1 MSSLDRCG
9 LFHAALRRLSAVTQW
24 FPVTLILI
32 VVIGVVRPP
41 GVLVVMPPPQVVRTT
56 NPKVGVHTRLT
67 DEVEAWKIQR
77 TLSMVREMG
86 APWIV
91 EYFPWAYI
99 EPSPGRYDWD
109 HADLVV
115 AHARNQGLSIIAR
128 LGLVPAWARPATN
141 DGPTTDT
148 YLDEAHY
155 QDFARFVRAF
165 VRRYTP
171 DIRYIIIWN
180 EPNLSFEWGYRE
192 VDPAAY
198 VALLR
203 EAYRAAHEA
212 HPDVVVLAGALA
224 PTLEPPGS
232 PAGLNDL
239 LYLEAMYQV
248 GAQDYF
254 DALAVHAYGLAFAPE
269 VAPAEDLL
277 NFRRVE
283 LLRELMVAHGDQAKR
298 IFITEAGWNDH
309 PRWQWA
315 VNPAARVRYTL
326 AAYDWAANRWPWCSV
341 VAMWMFRTPAPQ
353 HNYQDYYAFVTPDF
367 RRRPI
372 YDAVQAYTGNGP

>member
-1 MSSLDRCG
+1 LTRWVWLG
-9 LFHAALRRLSAVTQW
+9 ALARWLPALLVL
-24 FPVTLILI
+24 VMVL
-32 VVIGVVRPP
+32 GVVRPP
-41 GVLVVMPPPQVVRTT
+41 GVLVVMPPPQVVRST

-86 APWIV
+86 ASWIV

-99 EPSPGRYDWD
+99 EPSPGRYDWS

-115 AHARNQGLSIIAR
+115 AHARNQGLTIIAR
-128 LGLVPAWARPATN
+128 LGLVPAWARPDSEA
-141 DGPTTDT
+141 GETTDT

-155 QDFARFVRAF
+155 RDFARFVGAF
-165 VRRYTP
+165 VSHYAS
-171 DIRYIIIWN
+171 DIRYIILWN
-180 EPNLSFEWGYRE
+180 EPNLSFEWGYRP
-192 VDPAAY
+192 VDPDAY

-203 EAYRAAHEA
+203 EAYQAAHEA
-212 HPDVVVLAGALA
+212 SPDVVVLAGALA

-239 LYLEAMYQV
+239 LYLEAMYQAGG
-248 GAQDYF
+248 GAYF
-254 DALAVHAYGLAFAPE
+254 DALAAHAYGLSFAPD
-269 VAPAEDLL
+269 VPPSEDLL

-283 LLRELMVAHGDQAKR
+283 LLRKLMVSYGDGMKQ
-298 IFITEAGWNDH
+298 IFVTEAGWNDH
-309 PRWQWA
+309 PRWQWG
-315 VNPAARVRYTL
+315 VPPGVRVSYTL
-326 AAYDWAANRWPWCSV
+326 GAYEWAATRWPWCPV
-341 VAMWMFRTPAPQ
+341 VAMWVFRTPSLQ

-367 RRRPI
+367 HKRPI